1 MDRLESIQNERAM
14 WRKTVMT
21 NVGLIKKLSEEIAKL
36 KKQIVK
42 NSKISWTY
50 SLHVQETQ
58 ILFLV

>member
-36 KKQIVK
+36 KRQIVEAEKKMEELK
-42 NSKISWTY
+42 NGKTSENS
-50 SLHVQETQ
+50 
-58 ILFLV
+58 

>member
-36 KKQIVK
+36 KRQIVAAEKKMEELK
-42 NSKISWTY
+42 NGKTSENS
-50 SLHVQETQ
+50 
-58 ILFLV
+58 

>member
-36 KKQIVK
+36 KRQIVEAEKKMEELK
-42 NSKISWTY
+42 NGKTSENSW
-50 SLHVQETQ
+50 LW
-58 ILFLV
+58 

>member
-36 KKQIVK
+36 KRQIVDAEKKMEELK
-42 NSKISWTY
+42 NGKTSENS
-50 SLHVQETQ
+50 
-58 ILFLV
+58 

>member
-36 KKQIVK
+36 KRQIVEAEKKMEELK
-42 NSKISWTY
+42 NGKTS
-50 SLHVQETQ
+50 ENR
-58 ILFLV
+58 

>member
-36 KKQIVK
+36 KKQIVEAEKKMEELK
-42 NSKISWTY
+42 NGKTSENS
-50 SLHVQETQ
+50 
-58 ILFLV
+58 

>member
-36 KKQIVK
+36 KKQIVDAEKKMEELK
-42 NSKISWTY
+42 NGKTSENS
-50 SLHVQETQ
+50 
-58 ILFLV
+58 

>member
-36 KKQIVK
+36 KKQIVNAEKKMEELK
-42 NSKISWTY
+42 NGQSSDN
-50 SLHVQETQ
+50 S
-58 ILFLV
+58 

>member
-36 KKQIVK
+36 KKQIVDAEKKMEELK
-42 NSKISWTY
+42 NGKTSENSW
-50 SLHVQETQ
+50 LP
-58 ILFLV
+58 

>member
-36 KKQIVK
+36 KRQIVEAEK
-42 NSKISWTY
+42 KM
-50 SLHVQETQ
+50 E
-58 ILFLV
+58 

>member
-36 KKQIVK
+36 KRQIVEAEKKMEELK
-42 NSKISWTY
+42 NGKTSENSWL
-50 SLHVQETQ
+50 S
-58 ILFLV
+58 